1 MSTEALSFIL
11 SERGNIF
18 IADSLTVK
26 TGMLEMY
33 HCPTL
38 KFLLSQCSMFVFCAR
53 NNTNAMETKLQ
64 FKDFPIDG
72 PFNDQTLLT

>member
-1 MSTEALSFIL
+1 MVDVSTKRLYIPYLIWKNWTVGIEALSFIL

-38 KFLLSQCSMFVFCAR
+38 KFL
-53 NNTNAMETKLQ
+53 
-64 FKDFPIDG
+64 
-72 PFNDQTLLT
+72 